1 MEYIKIGVIAN
12 THGLKGELKIKSFT
26 DFDRFNKGN
35 TVYIKCNNK
44 YTQMT
49 IKSHRVHNGLDMIVF
64 DGLEDI
70 NKVELYK
77 GSELYIHIDDRDE
90 LEEDEFYYDE
100 LVGLLVYYNDELL
113 GKVSSIMDVPQGE
126 ILVVERENMKDIL
139 IPFENKFIPYI
150 DDEKI
155 ICENLEGL
163 L

>member
-12 THGLKGELKIKSFT
+12 THGLKGEVKVKSFT
-26 DFDRFNKGN
+26 EFDRFKKGN
-35 TVYIKCNNK
+35 SIYLKHNEEYIK
-44 YTQMT
+44 
-49 IKSHRVHNGLDMIVF
+49 IVVKSHRVHSGLDLVIF
-64 DGLEDI
+64 EGYEDI
-70 NKVELYK
+70 NKIEIYK

-100 LVGLLVYYNDELL
+100 LVGLEVYYNDELL
-113 GKVSSIMDVPQGE
+113 GKVTNIMDVPQGE
-126 ILVVERENMKDIL
+126 ILVIKRKDKKDVL
-139 IPFENKFIPYI
+139 IPFENKFINYM

>member
-26 DFDRFNKGN
+26 DFDRFDKGN
-35 TVYIKCNNK
+35 TVYIKFNNQYMK
-44 YTQMT
+44 MN
-49 IKSHRVHNGLDMIVF
+49 IKSHRIHNSLDMVVF
-64 DGLEDI
+64 EGYEDI

-77 GSELYIHIDDRDE
+77 GSDVYIHINDRDE
-90 LEEDEFYYDE
+90 LDDDEFYYDE
-100 LVGLLVYYNDELL
+100 LIGLNVYYNEELL
-113 GKVSSIMDVPQGE
+113 GKVTNIMDVPQGE
-126 ILVVERENMKDIL
+126 ILVVKRDGKKDVL
-139 IPFENKFIPYI
+139 IPFENKFIPHI